1 MLLVLLACLTPRKS
15 EQLMAENAELAEALM
30 QSQIQ
35 VATMEQQLA
44 ECQTQAAEPTAAQE
58 IEASAL
64 LEQANEAMGKGD
76 ALTAKAMIG
85 IVLNDYGQTQA
96 ARSAARISRELEV
109 VGIDALPLDEVDWWQ
124 GQYEP
129 GAKATLIVFWEAWCP
144 HCRREMPKTNLQW
157 QRYKGQGLQVIGLTR
172 VTKSST
178 DESAK
183 AMLADQDIG
192 FAIGKEKGGVSA
204 HYQVSGIP
212 AAVVIQDGKVIW
224 RGHPA
229 KIEDEAIQGWLN

>member
-1 MLLVLLACLTPRKS
+1 MLLVLLACLTPRKAD
-15 EQLMAENAELAEALM
+15 QLMAENAELADALM
-30 QSQIQ
+30 QSQTQIA
-35 VATMEQQLA
+35 VMEQQLA
-44 ECQTQAAEPTAAQE
+44 ECQTVAAQPTAAQE
-58 IEASAL
+58 IEASAM

-76 ALTAKAMIG
+76 AMTAKAMIG
-85 IVLNDYGQTQA
+85 IVLNDYGETQA
-96 ARSAARISRELEV
+96 ARSATRMARELEV
-109 VGIDALPLDEVDWWQ
+109 VGLDAIPLVEVVWWQ

-129 GAKATLIVFWEAWCP
+129 GAKATLIVFWEQWCP

-157 QRYKGQGLQVIGLTR
+157 QRYKDQGLQVIGLTR
-172 VTKSST
+172 VTKSAT

-192 FAIGKEKGGVSA
+192 FAIGKELGGISR
-204 HYQVSGIP
+204 HYQVGGIP

-229 KIEDEAIQGWLN
+229 KIEDEAIQGWLE